1 MKSQG
6 EETAD
11 GAPLL
16 TGLVA
21 AAFTPMKSDGNID
34 LDRVST
40 ACDFVLGQGVAGLFL
55 CGSTGES
62 PSLTTEERM
71 QVAAAYHRAVAGRVP
86 VVVHVGHNSLTDART
101 LAVHAEQMGADAIA
115 VVPPSYFPLTS
126 VEVLIDCLQ
135 HIAEAAPATPLYYYH
150 IPPITGVDLSMI
162 ELLERAD
169 ALPTLVGIKFSA
181 PQFEDLKQ
189 CVEYESGRYNIL
201 FGCDELLL
209 SGLMAGVD
217 GAVGSTYNFMAPHY
231 LRVIDA
237 FKSGLTDEAK
247 QHQAVAT
254 ARVEEILRHG
264 GHNALKAAMGI
275 LGVDCGP
282 PRLPWKSLSAA
293 SLAALEK
300 GLADADS

>member
-1 MKSQG
+1 MAVA
-6 EETAD
+6 T
-11 GAPLL
+11 PLL

-21 AAFTPMKSDGNID
+21 ATFTPLKHAGDID
-34 LDRVST
+34 LGKIPA
-40 ACDFVLGQGVAGLFL
+40 ACDFVLGQGVEGLFL

-71 QVAAAYHRAVAGRVP
+71 QVASAYHQAAAGRVP
-86 VVVHVGHNSLTDART
+86 VVVHVGHNSLSDART

-115 VVPPSYFPLTS
+115 FVPPSYFPLTS

-135 HIAEAAPATPLYYYH
+135 HIAEEAPETPLYYYH
-150 IPPITGVDLSMI
+150 IPPVTGVDLSMI

-169 ALPTLVGIKFSA
+169 SLPTLAGIKFSA
-181 PQFEDLKQ
+181 PQFEDLKA

-231 LRVIDA
+231 LRVIEA
-237 FKSGLTDEAK
+237 FKSGKIDEAK
-247 QHQAVAT
+247 QYQAVAT

-282 PRLPWKSLSAA
+282 PRVPWKSLSAT

>member
-1 MKSQG
+1 MTG
-6 EETAD
+6 TAT
-11 GAPLL
+11 PLL

-21 AAFTPMKSDGNID
+21 ATFTPMDGDGAID
-34 LDRVST
+34 LQRIAAV
-40 ACDFVLGQGVAGLFL
+40 CDFVLAQGVDGLFV

-62 PSLTTEERM
+62 PSLTIDERTA
-71 QVAAAYHRAVAGRVP
+71 VAETYIEAAAKRVP
-86 VVVHVGHNSLTDART
+86 VVVHVGHNSLSDART
-101 LAVHAEQMGADAIA
+101 LAAHAQQLAADAIA
-115 VVPPSYFPLTS
+115 VVPPSYYPLKS
-126 VEVLIDCLQ
+126 VDTLIDCLH
-135 HIAEAAPATPLYYYH
+135 HIAEAAPETPLYYYH

-162 ELLERAD
+162 ELLERAES
-169 ALPTLVGIKFSA
+169 LPTFAGIKFSA
-181 PQFEDLKQ
+181 PQFDQLAA
-189 CVEYESGRYNIL
+189 CVEYRSGRYNIL

-209 SGLMAGVD
+209 SGLMKGVD
-217 GAVGSTYNFMAPHY
+217 GAVGSTYNFMAPDY
-231 LRVIDA
+231 RRVIDA
-237 FKSGLTDEAK
+237 HQAGKIDEAK

-282 PRLPWKSLSAA
+282 SRLPWESLSAT

>member
-1 MKSQG
+1 MAVA
-6 EETAD
+6 T
-11 GAPLL
+11 PLL

-21 AAFTPMKSDGNID
+21 ATFTPLKHDGDID
-34 LDRVST
+34 LGKIPA

-71 QVAAAYHRAVAGRVP
+71 QVASAYHRAAAGRVP
-86 VVVHVGHNSLTDART
+86 VVVHVGHNSLSDART

-135 HIAEAAPATPLYYYH
+135 HIAEAAPETPLYYYH
-150 IPPITGVDLSMI
+150 IPPVTGVDLSMI
-162 ELLERAD
+162 ELLERAES
-169 ALPTLVGIKFSA
+169 LPTLAGIKFSA

-209 SGLMAGVD
+209 SGLMTGVD

-231 LRVIDA
+231 HRVIDA
-237 FKSGLTDEAK
+237 FKSGKIDEAK
-247 QHQAVAT
+247 QYQAVAT

-282 PRLPWKSLSAA
+282 PRLPWRSLSAT

-300 GLADADS
+300 GLADGDS